1 RYVVSDLEL
10 PGMYA
15 ENISGDV
22 ETAGPDLYPLG
33 MSTKLRTE
41 FPYQQ
46 PAVFRSG
53 GRRGRYIV
61 HELRQPIP
69 GCEK

>member
-1 RYVVSDLEL
+1 
-10 PGMYA
+10 MYA
-15 ENISGDV
+15 EVISGDV

-33 MSTKLRTE
+33 MSARLRTE

-53 GRRGRYIV
+53 AGRGRYIV
-61 HELRQPIP
+61 HELREPIP